1 MSKVLRQC
9 LAKNTTEQN
18 SAWYYSLHFFIF
30 FQQQSTSKHSHFFH
44 FLYHINN
51 FFITIRIKYS
61 LKYNFFFL
69 IFFFTFLYKFF
80 LLYITLSFFIN
91 FKINNLTTLFC
102 TCLYQTRPKIFQ
114 VWCLHLFA
122 EGKLLNQFTWFD
134 RVTNNFLIS
143 KCSQCHLK

>member
-9 LAKNTTEQN
+9 LAKNTTEQD

-69 IFFFTFLYKFF
+69 IFFSLFYTNSFYFISHYHF
-80 LLYITLSFFIN
+80 LLILKLTIPLLCFVPVFTKQDLRSFRFDVCI
-91 FKINNLTTLFC
+91 
-102 TCLYQTRPKIFQ
+102 Y
-114 VWCLHLFA
+114 
-122 EGKLLNQFTWFD
+122 LLREN
-134 RVTNNFLIS
+134 
-143 KCSQCHLK
+143 C